1 MHKTDGTML
10 IAALCL
16 MSMPVVFGDDCAP
29 YVGSDFSLNRPQTCV
44 LSFCA
49 GTCTQRYCGFL
60 PGTQL
65 DQSQFMCILN
75 NLYFVIGCGVIISLL
90 VIGGVIACCCK
101 SLCMCFGLCCQESSQ
116 LVPQRK
122 RKQKDGHNAE
132 ASKKIGVEVL
142 EDRLLD
148 EEDEMEQSAEDLV
161 SVAESDVES
170 SGFPDSVEVALLDR
184 LLEEGLLELLEPTA
198 PIEEKPPDGI
208 GN

>member
-1 MHKTDGTML
+1 ML

-29 YVGSDFSLNRPQTCV
+29 YVGSDFRLNRPQTCV

-101 SLCMCFGLCCQESSQ
+101 SLCMCFGLCCPGSSQ
-116 LVPQRK
+116 PRVT
-122 RKQKDGHNAE
+122 
-132 ASKKIGVEVL
+132 S
-142 EDRLLD
+142 
-148 EEDEMEQSAEDLV
+148 
-161 SVAESDVES
+161 SVAVTNVVSHQPLVQIPYS
-170 SGFPDSVEVALLDR
+170 TPTTGYMPVANQSMYAGPPPYPGAQNMAF
-184 LLEEGLLELLEPTA
+184 EETP
-198 PIEEKPPDGI
+198 
-208 GN
+208 